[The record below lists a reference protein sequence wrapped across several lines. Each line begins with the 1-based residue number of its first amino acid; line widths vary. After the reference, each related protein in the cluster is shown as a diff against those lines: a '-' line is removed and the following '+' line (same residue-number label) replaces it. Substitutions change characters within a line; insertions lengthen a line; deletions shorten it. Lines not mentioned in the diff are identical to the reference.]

1 MSQAFHIQSIFI
13 TFLFVG
19 IYFSLRM
26 IPDQACGLLHYEE
39 VVNDKGEVEFCA
51 VNEAGFLDLAIL
63 ESPINVELRGPEKWE
78 AGETHPVYLRLKT
91 LEDKVLYPQDIAIT
105 HTEKLHLMVIDDH
118 LEDYQHLHPVPTLDS
133 GWWLVEIT
141 PRFGGKYHLFFDL
154 VPVKTRRQVIARN
167 FIEVIGETAP
177 KQRYANFLSQDKDL
191 KVSLVLGEKP
201 LNLKQNNEMLLE
213 IEHPEG
219 KSFTLQK
226 VMGDYSHLVAFDEK
240 IQGIGHLHPI
250 PTAKE
255 NNKDKAELAFS
266 FNTPNRGRYRI
277 WAQLKVG
284 GKERFYPFDLEVN

>member
-1 MSQAFHIQSIFI
+1 MFQVLRIQSLLI
-13 TFLFVG
+13 TLLFVG
-19 IYFSLRM
+19 IYFLLRM

-51 VNEAGFLDLAIL
+51 INEAGFLDLAIL
-63 ESPINVELRGPEKWE
+63 ESPINVELRGPEKWK

-91 LEDKVLYPQDIAIT
+91 LEDKILYPQDIAIT

-118 LEDYQHLHPVPTLDS
+118 LEDYQHLHPVPTLEP

-141 PRFGGKYHLFFDL
+141 PKFGGKYHLFFDL

-167 FIEVIGETAP
+167 FIEVIGEEAP
-177 KQRYANFLSQDKDL
+177 QQQYSNLLSEDKDL
-191 KVSLVLGEKP
+191 KVRLVLGKKP
-201 LNLKQNNEMLLE
+201 LYLKQNNEILLE
-213 IEHPEG
+213 VVHPNGEL
-219 KSFTLQK
+219 FTLQK
-226 VMGDYSHLVAFDEK
+226 VMGDYSHLVAFDEN

-255 NNKDKAELAFS
+255 SSKDKAELAFN